1 MNIHRVLLLQLSL
14 LWPLPADRLSNCTGH
29 GLHSLTEYRKGNEGE
44 REGEGTL
51 CGTISRQM
59 GLRTKPQDIVNFGR
73 NADSLWNHPNS
84 SLGLFIVIHLCV

>member
-1 MNIHRVLLLQLSL
+1 VNIHRLLLLQLSL
-14 LWPLPADRLSNCTGH
+14 LWPLPTDRLSNYTGH
-29 GLHSLTEYRKGNEGE
+29 GSALSYGEYRKGNEGE

-73 NADSLWNHPNS
+73 NAVFKTHS
-84 SLGLFIVIHLCV
+84 G